1 MTQAQIIEGT
11 GEELQQHLKQQPK
24 NRFRLI
30 LLPANT
36 EHTEPVQGTGLHRG
50 MFPQLRGLTE
60 EDFKVAE

>member
-1 MTQAQIIEGT
+1 MTQLQIIEGT
-11 GEELQQHLKQQPK
+11 GEELEHFKQHPSD
-24 NRFRLI
+24 RFRLI